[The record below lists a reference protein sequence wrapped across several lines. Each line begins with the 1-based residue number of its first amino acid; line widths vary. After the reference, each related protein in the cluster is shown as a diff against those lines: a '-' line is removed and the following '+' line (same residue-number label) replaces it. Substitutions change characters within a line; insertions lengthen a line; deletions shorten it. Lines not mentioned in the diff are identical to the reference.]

1 MMAFSFYYDKYDK
14 QVHKRINFLATS
26 AAETVISAV

>member
-14 QVHKRINFLATS
+14 QVHKRINL
-26 AAETVISAV
+26 